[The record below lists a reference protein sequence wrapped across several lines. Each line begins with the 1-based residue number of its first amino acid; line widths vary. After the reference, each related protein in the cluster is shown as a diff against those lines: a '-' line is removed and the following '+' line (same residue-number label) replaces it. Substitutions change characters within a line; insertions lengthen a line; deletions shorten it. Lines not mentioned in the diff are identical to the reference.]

1 MSETR
6 VSEPKVIAGVKTR
19 KVTRNRKNYG
29 TITYETPSAAG
40 GTIVGAKVVIYR
52 TARKLDQ
59 YHRLTAGWLVE
70 ADTISAI
77 KLYGVTHVHIE
88 VENGVKLLMPIEV
101 FGPEGLAQGVVR
113 AKSNTYVDPWGRRGA
128 ICWHIPE
135 SLMAKAEPDEHVMV
149 ENLLARMHIKR
160 DRSRK
165 TVEETLAQP

>member
-6 VSEPKVIAGVKTR
+6 VSEPKVVAGLKTR
-19 KVTRNRKNYG
+19 KVSRNRKNYG
-29 TITYETPSAAG
+29 VITYEAPSASG
-40 GTIVGAKVVIYR
+40 DKIVIYK
-52 TARKLDQ
+52 TTRKLDQ
-59 YHRLTAGWLVE
+59 YHRLTVGWLVE

-77 KLYGVTHVHIE
+77 KLYGVTHVLIE

-135 SLMAKAEPDEHVMV
+135 SLMAKAEPDEYVMV

-165 TVEETLAQP
+165 TVEEALASP